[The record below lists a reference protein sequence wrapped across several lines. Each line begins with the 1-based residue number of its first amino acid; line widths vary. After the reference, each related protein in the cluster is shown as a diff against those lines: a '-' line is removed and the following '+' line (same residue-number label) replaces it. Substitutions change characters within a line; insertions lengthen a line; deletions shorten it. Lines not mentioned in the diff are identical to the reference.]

1 MDPLQLLEL
10 MGTSGIPLLAA
21 FSFGLMM
28 AISPCTLA
36 TSLTAAVYLSQVP
49 ADRFQTI
56 ILGGLYL
63 LGRMVTYAGL
73 ACLIVF
79 FSLNIAAIASF
90 LQQYGERLLTPVL
103 ILIGIWM
110 LDLIPVH
117 EVQHFGILVRLQAGA
132 SRMFAQRR
140 FTGSFFLG
148 VLFALSFCPVGIV
161 FYFGML
167 IPLAYRMGDPVVI
180 PSVFAIATALPTIG
194 ISLIITMGLFSLGS
208 MLPILQKANVW
219 MQRIVGIVF
228 LLVGIYYLPRLFGF

>member
-1 MDPLQLLEL
+1 M
-10 MGTSGIPLLAA
+10 
-21 FSFGLMM
+21 
-28 AISPCTLA
+28 
-36 TSLTAAVYLSQVP
+36 
-49 ADRFQTI
+49 
-56 ILGGLYL
+56 
-63 LGRMVTYAGL
+63 
-73 ACLIVF
+73 
-79 FSLNIAAIASF
+79 LN
-90 LQQYGERLLTPVL
+90 
-103 ILIGIWM
+103 
-110 LDLIPVH
+110 LIPVH

-228 LLVGIYYLPRLFGF
+228 LLVGIYYLPRLFEF